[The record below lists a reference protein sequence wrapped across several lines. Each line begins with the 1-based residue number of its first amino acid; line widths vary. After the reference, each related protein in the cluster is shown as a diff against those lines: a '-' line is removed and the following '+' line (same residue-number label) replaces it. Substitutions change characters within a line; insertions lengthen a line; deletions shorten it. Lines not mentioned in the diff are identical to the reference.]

1 MVNKKIIAL
10 LGAGYAATQTNILG
24 GAAGS
29 QQQQRPGENAVA
41 PATMAPGL
49 GIAPGLG
56 RSQQPG
62 QNAPGNAGMNVTFQ
76 APEVG
81 SSGQSEPMVRYVPQ
95 NPTNTSG
102 GGTSSDG
109 NKQGSKGKSPN
120 ADNSGSSGSSGSIDL
135 SSIDSSSGSSD
146 NSVPINMGQDDSGD
160 GSVQTDSGI
169 NAADTPGVQSTEPD
183 QVTEELNMQQGFT
196 RTETTA
202 EMRDDPEHSGG
213 FDVDLGNNQDGN
225 KSGSKGKS
233 PNAGDSGGG
242 LFSGV
247 DDTVD
252 DIAGAI
258 GW

>member
-1 MVNKKIIAL
+1 MVDSKIIAL
-10 LGAGYAATQTNILG
+10 AAAGYAANQTNILG
-24 GAAGS
+24 GAAGG

-56 RSQQPG
+56 PAAQPG
-62 QNAPGNAGMNVTFQ
+62 SNTPGNAGMNVTFQ

-120 ADNSGSSGSSGSIDL
+120 ADNSGSTQIVST
-135 SSIDSSSGSSD
+135 DSSSGSSD
-146 NSVPINMGQDDSGD
+146 NSVPINAGQDDSGD
-160 GSVQTDSGI
+160 GSVHTDSGI

-183 QVTEELNMQQGFT
+183 QVTRELNMQQGFT